1 MTLMS
6 LRSVA
11 KIGAMVLSVGCGSS
25 SPLDVDGGNGA
36 TGGATGGGHGGASC
50 ADLASQYK
58 AAIPAACR
66 CTAGAAA
73 QCAQGVSL
81 QLSVCSSSS
90 TTCMVYVNDA
100 TTLNAIKSAWVA
112 AGCDDPSLAVAC
124 PAITCQPGPMGPCV
138 PGAASACL
146 LSMSLP

>member
-36 TGGATGGGHGGASC
+36 TGGAGSGGHGGASC